1 MKNDYFK
8 SAFILGG
15 SSTIAKSICIKLAEK
30 GCKKFHLVSRDL
42 TANKKLIE
50 KLRNFYKA
58 EVTEEKHD
66 LSLNTS
72 LVNQF
77 KPKVDFFDIYLIA
90 SGLIGDNDL
99 ANSNSK
105 EALKIN
111 SVNYAGIV
119 PWLIEIMTEKRIK
132 RKGSMWVLSSVASD
146 RGRPSNY
153 HYGASK
159 AALSI
164 FCEGLLL
171 RCVNKPFSVRIIKA
185 GYISTPITAGAPKF
199 LCTSPNKVASILI
212 KKPYKRGIEYLPWWW
227 NLIMIAVRTLPSY
240 LAAKL

>member
-1 MKNDYFK
+1 MKDNYFK

-15 SSTIAKSICIKLAEK
+15 TSTIAKSICIKLAEN
-30 GCKKFHLVSRDL
+30 GCKKFHLVSRDPA
-42 TANKKLIE
+42 ANKQLVE
-50 KLRNFYKA
+50 KLRIFYKS
-58 EVTEEKHD
+58 EVTEEKND
-66 LSLNTS
+66 LLLNNSLIN
-72 LVNQF
+72 NF
-77 KPKVDFFDIYLIA
+77 KPKVDFYDIYLIA
-90 SGLIGDNDL
+90 PGLIGNNNL

-105 EALKIN
+105 EALKI
-111 SVNYAGIV
+111 SSINYTGII
-119 PWLIEIMTEKRIK
+119 PWLIEIMTENRIK
-132 RKGSMWVLSSVASD
+132 YKGSLWVLSSVASD

-185 GYISTPITAGAPKF
+185 GYITSPMTDAAPKF
-199 LCTSPNKVASILI
+199 LCTSPNRVASILL
-212 KKPYKRGIEYLPWWW
+212 KNPYKRGIEYLPWWW
-227 NLIMIAVRTLPSY
+227 NLIMIAVRKLPSY

>member
-1 MKNDYFK
+1 MYKVADHV
-8 SAFILGG
+8 
-15 SSTIAKSICIKLAEK
+15 
-30 GCKKFHLVSRDL
+30 CKKLHLVSRDP
-42 TANKKLIE
+42 TDNKKLIE
-50 KLRNFYKA
+50 KLRIFYKA
-58 EVTEEKHD
+58 EVYIEKND
-66 LSLNTS
+66 LLLNTS
-72 LVNQF
+72 LVDNF
-77 KPKVDFFDIYLIA
+77 KPKVDFYDMYLIA
-90 SGLIGDNDL
+90 PGLIGNNDL

-132 RKGSMWVLSSVASD
+132 FKGSLWVLSSVASD

-185 GYISTPITAGAPKF
+185 GYVSSPMTAGAPNF

-212 KKPYKRGIEYLPWWW
+212 KEPYKEDSNIFHGGGI
-227 NLIMIAVRTLPSY
+227 
-240 LAAKL
+240 

>member
-1 MKNDYFK
+1 MKNNYFK

-15 SSTIAKSICIKLAEK
+15 TSTIAQSICLKLAEN
-30 GCKKFHLVSRDL
+30 GCKKFHLVSRNPE
-42 TANKKLIE
+42 ANKKLIE
-50 KLRNFYKA
+50 KLRIFYNA
-58 EVTEEKHD
+58 EVTIEKND
-66 LSLNTS
+66 LLLNTS
-72 LVNQF
+72 LVDKF
-77 KPKVDFFDIYLIA
+77 KPKVDFYEIYLIA
-90 SGLIGDNDL
+90 PGLIGNNDL
-99 ANSNSK
+99 ANSNAK

-111 SVNYAGIV
+111 AINYAGIL

-132 RKGSMWVLSSVASD
+132 FKGSLWVLSSVASD

-159 AALSI
+159 AALSV

-185 GYISTPITAGAPKF
+185 GYISSPMSAGAPKF

-212 KKPYKRGIEYLPWWW
+212 RDPYKRGIEYIPWWW
-227 NLIMIAVRTLPSY
+227 NLIMFLVQRLPTY

>member
-1 MKNDYFK
+1 MNNDFFT

-15 SSTIAKSICIKLAEK
+15 TSTIAKKISIKLAEN
-30 GCKKFHLVSRDL
+30 GCKKFHFVSRDPA
-42 TANKKLIE
+42 ANKQLIE
-50 KLRNFYKA
+50 KLRIFYKA
-58 EVTEEKHD
+58 EVTEEKND
-66 LSLNTS
+66 LLLNTS
-72 LVNQF
+72 LVNKF
-77 KPKVDFFDIYLIA
+77 KPKVDFFDFYLIA
-90 SGLIGDNDL
+90 SGLIGNNDL

-111 SVNYAGIV
+111 SVNYAGIL

-132 RKGSMWVLSSVASD
+132 YKGSLWVLSSVASD

-159 AALSI
+159 AALSV

-185 GYISTPITAGAPKF
+185 GYISSPMTAGAPRF
-199 LCTSPNKVASILI
+199 LCTSPTKVASILM
-212 KKPYKRGIEYLPWWW
+212 KDPYKRGIEYLPWWW
-227 NLIMIAVRTLPSY
+227 NLIMFAVRRLPYY

>member
-1 MKNDYFK
+1 M
-8 SAFILGG
+8 
-15 SSTIAKSICIKLAEK
+15 
-30 GCKKFHLVSRDL
+30 
-42 TANKKLIE
+42 IE
-50 KLRNFYKA
+50 KLS
-58 EVTEEKHD
+58 
-66 LSLNTS
+66 LLLNTS
-72 LVNQF
+72 LVDKF
-77 KPKVDFFDIYLIA
+77 KPKVDFYDVYLIA
-90 SGLIGDNDL
+90 SGLIGNNDL
-99 ANSNSK
+99 ANSNSE

-119 PWLIEIMTEKRIK
+119 PWLIAIMTEERIK
-132 RKGSMWVLSSVASD
+132 YKGSLWILSSVASD

-159 AALSI
+159 AALSV

-185 GYISTPITAGAPKF
+185 GYISTPMASGAPKF

-212 KKPYKRGIEYLPWWW
+212 KEPYKRGIEYLPWWW
-227 NLIMIAVRTLPSY
+227 NLIMIIVRRLPPY

>member
-1 MKNDYFK
+1 MNKNSFK

-15 SSTIAKSICIKLAEK
+15 SSAIAKSICIKLAEN
-30 GCKKFHLVSRDL
+30 GCKKFHLVSREPKAAIQL
-42 TANKKLIE
+42 VKE
-50 KLRNFYKA
+50 LRINYRA

-66 LSLNTS
+66 LLLNTS
-72 LVNQF
+72 LENKF
-77 KPKVDFFDIYLIA
+77 IPKVDFYDIYLIA
-90 SGLIGDNDL
+90 SGLIGDNIL
-99 ANSNSK
+99 SNSNSK

-111 SVNYAGIV
+111 SVNYAGLL

-132 RKGSMWVLSSVASD
+132 KNGSLWVLSSVASD

-185 GYISTPITAGAPKF
+185 GYISTPMSAGAPKI
-199 LCTSPNKVASILI
+199 LCTSPNKVASILM

-227 NLIMIAVRTLPSY
+227 NLIMIAVRILPPY
-240 LAAKL
+240 IVAKL

>member
-1 MKNDYFK
+1 MKKNYFK

-15 SSTIAKSICIKLAEK
+15 TSTIAKSICIKLAEN
-30 GCKKFHLVSRDL
+30 GCKKFHLVSRDPAKNEQL
-42 TANKKLIE
+42 VE
-50 KLRNFYKA
+50 KLRIFYKA
-58 EVTEEKHD
+58 EVTEEKND
-66 LSLNTS
+66 LLLNTS
-72 LVNQF
+72 LVNSF
-77 KPKVDFFDIYLIA
+77 KPKVDFYDIYLIA
-90 SGLIGDNDL
+90 SGVIGNNHL

-111 SVNYAGIV
+111 FINYAGIL
-119 PWLIEIMTEKRIK
+119 PWLIEIMTEERIK
-132 RKGSMWVLSSVASD
+132 YKGSLWVLSSVASD

-164 FCEGLLL
+164 YCEGLLL

-185 GYISTPITAGAPKF
+185 GYISTPMAAGAPRF

-212 KKPYKRGIEYLPWWW
+212 KEPYKRGIEYFPWWW
-227 NLIMIAVRTLPSY
+227 NLIMIVVGKLPSY

>member
-15 SSTIAKSICIKLAEK
+15 TSTIAKKICIKLAEN
-30 GCKKFHLVSRDL
+30 GCKKFHLVSRDPA
-42 TANKKLIE
+42 ANKKLIDRL
-50 KLRNFYKA
+50 KIFYEA
-58 EVTEEKHD
+58 EVTEEKND
-66 LSLNTS
+66 LLLNTS
-72 LVNQF
+72 LVNKF
-77 KPKVDFFDIYLIA
+77 KPKVDFYDLYLIA

-99 ANSNSK
+99 ANSNSE

-119 PWLIEIMTEKRIK
+119 PWLIAIMTEERIK
-132 RKGSMWVLSSVASD
+132 YKGSLWILSSVASD

-171 RCVNKPFSVRIIKA
+171 RCINKPFSVRILKA
-185 GYISTPITAGAPKF
+185 GYISTPMASGAPKF

-212 KKPYKRGIEYLPWWW
+212 KEPYKRGIEYLPWWW
-227 NLIMIAVRTLPSY
+227 NLIMIIVRRLPPY

>member
-1 MKNDYFK
+1 M
-8 SAFILGG
+8 
-15 SSTIAKSICIKLAEK
+15 
-30 GCKKFHLVSRDL
+30 
-42 TANKKLIE
+42 
-50 KLRNFYKA
+50 
-58 EVTEEKHD
+58 
-66 LSLNTS
+66 
-72 LVNQF
+72 
-77 KPKVDFFDIYLIA
+77 YLIA
-90 SGLIGDNDL
+90 PGLIGNNDL

-111 SVNYAGIV
+111 SVNYAGII
-119 PWLIEIMTEKRIK
+119 PWLIEIMTEERIK
-132 RKGSMWVLSSVASD
+132 FKGSLWVLSSVSSD
-146 RGRPSNY
+146 RGRHSNY

-185 GYISTPITAGAPKF
+185 GYVSSPMTAGAPNF

-212 KKPYKRGIEYLPWWW
+212 KEPYKRGFEYLPWWW
-227 NLIMIAVRTLPSY
+227 NLIMFAVRRLPSY

>member
-1 MKNDYFK
+1 MKNDFFK

-15 SSTIAKSICIKLAEK
+15 SSTIAKAICIKFAEN
-30 GCKKFHLVSRDL
+30 GCKKFHLVSRYPE
-42 TANKKLIE
+42 ANKQLIE
-50 KLRNFYKA
+50 KLKNFYEA
-58 EVTEEKHD
+58 EVTEEKND
-66 LSLNTS
+66 LLINTS
-72 LVNQF
+72 LVNYF
-77 KPKVDFFDIYLIA
+77 KPKVDFYDIYLIA
-90 SGLIGDNDL
+90 PGLIGNNDL

-111 SVNYAGIV
+111 YVNYAGIV

-132 RKGSMWVLSSVASD
+132 SKGSLWILSSVASD

-153 HYGASK
+153 HYGAAK

-171 RCVNKPFSVRIIKA
+171 RCVNKPFSIRIIKA
-185 GYISTPITAGAPKF
+185 GYISTPMSVGAPKF
-199 LCTSPNKVASILI
+199 LCTSPNRVASILI

-227 NLIMIAVRTLPSY
+227 NLIMFAVRRLPYY